1 MRANWQS
8 KNQPFFLMKKNGRA
22 IKKIKKWA
30 PDGPTMG
37 ITKISRISPINSK
50 KVQKNAPIG
59 QKCVCFFFKAENG
72 LMVGAM
78 KSAFFFNGRSQ
89 KKEGI
94 CPFFGN
100 RYFGPFFLHSLLG
113 TARTN

>member
-1 MRANWQS
+1 
-8 KNQPFFLMKKNGRA
+8 MKKSGRA

-30 PDGPTMG
+30 PDGRTMG

-59 QKCVCFFFKAENG
+59 QKCVCFFFFKAENG

-78 KSAFFFNGRSQ
+78 KSAFFFNGRSE
-89 KKEGI
+89 KKRRDLPI
-94 CPFFGN
+94 FGN